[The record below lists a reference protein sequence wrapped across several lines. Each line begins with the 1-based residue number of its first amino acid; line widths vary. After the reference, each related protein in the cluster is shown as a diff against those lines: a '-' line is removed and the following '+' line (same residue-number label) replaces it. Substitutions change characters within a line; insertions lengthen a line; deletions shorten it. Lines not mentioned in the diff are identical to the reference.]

1 MKKTLIVIACVAAML
16 AAGTGLKAR
25 EVTITLMPGWTWIS
39 VPSTETMDFATALG
53 SFTPAAGDRI
63 KSQWGNATYRGNGE
77 WRGPIS
83 EFYPG
88 YGYMYYSAR
97 LVPVTVT
104 MGEPLP
110 FEAVSTAEPSDVT
123 ATSATVGGTVSVSEG
138 NHVFVRGVCWGTE
151 EMPDVDGSHATGAA
165 EAGSQTI
172 SLDGLTP
179 GTTYHVRAYMVTD
192 HGLSYGEAVSFTT
205 LEGDG
210 GSSTAPIGAIDG
222 KFTINEDG
230 GQIYFSQGNL
240 QYQAS
245 TNTWKFAES
254 QYDYIGDAN
263 SNISSTYDGWIDLF
277 GWGTSGYHD
286 TNDPYN
292 VNFQPWS
299 SSDSELSN
307 DYNVYGYGPSTN
319 MPDMNLTGTCANY
332 DWGVN
337 NPISNGGNN
346 ANQWR
351 TLTRL
356 EWKYILDSRNTTSGI
371 RFAKAQVN
379 EINGVI
385 LLPDDWTTDTYNL
398 NNTNSI
404 GASYSSN
411 VINASQW
418 ATIESVGGIFLPA
431 AGGRFGTTVASVGDT
446 GFYWLSSSNSSCCA
460 YYVYFYDAG
469 IYLVNYRRY
478 LGRSVRLVCDVEI

>member
-1 MKKTLIVIACVAAML
+1 MKKALFALMCLAAML
-16 AAGTGLKAR
+16 AAGTGLKAQ

-39 VPSTETMDFATALG
+39 IPSTETMDFATALG
-53 SFTPAAGDRI
+53 SFTPAVGDRI
-63 KSQWGNATYRGNGE
+63 KSQWGIATYRGNGE
-77 WRGPIS
+77 WRGQLS

-97 LVPVTVT
+97 LMPVSVT

-110 FEAVSTAEPSDVT
+110 FEAVSTAEPTGVT
-123 ATSATVGGTVSVSEG
+123 ATGATVGGTVSVSEG

-263 SNISSTYDGWIDLF
+263 SNLF
-277 GWGTSGYHD
+277 A
-286 TNDPYN
+286 
-292 VNFQPWS
+292 
-299 SSDSELSN
+299 LS
-307 DYNVYGYGPSTN
+307 V
-319 MPDMNLTGTCANY
+319 ML
-332 DWGVN
+332 
-337 NPISNGGNN
+337 
-346 ANQWR
+346 
-351 TLTRL
+351 
-356 EWKYILDSRNTTSGI
+356 
-371 RFAKAQVN
+371 RF
-379 EINGVI
+379 
-385 LLPDDWTTDTYNL
+385 D
-398 NNTNSI
+398 
-404 GASYSSN
+404 
-411 VINASQW
+411 
-418 ATIESVGGIFLPA
+418 FM
-431 AGGRFGTTVASVGDT
+431 
-446 GFYWLSSSNSSCCA
+446 C
-460 YYVYFYDAG
+460 
-469 IYLVNYRRY
+469 
-478 LGRSVRLVCDVEI
+478 